1 MRGLQNPILIL
12 KDTRCATAIPEDYGN
27 SRMGSLA
34 ALSFSEGAGKAQ
46 RQRWDLGWLSRTAV
60 SPRITELQPHGSYLG
75 QVVLGLAHWVLGQ
88 SQLVLG
94 QITAVDWFYLW
105 LNYTL
110 VGFWVSQLIWGNWLL
125 GCSLGQSVGFWVGH
139 LGFGLIFVSV
149 SGFGLIFGSMD
160 WDLGV
165 SLDQRADF

>member
-1 MRGLQNPILIL
+1 MPQQSQRITG
-12 KDTRCATAIPEDYGN
+12 IPEWDHWLLFP
-27 SRMGSLA
+27 SQT
-34 ALSFSEGAGKAQ
+34 EGAGKAQ